1 MLFQEFKKFYKNN
14 LTSKYLTGFL
24 VLGGIFL
31 VSRYLQDQL
40 TFISYSDFMKDYLQ
54 KGNIKYIEIHKKIT
68 FGVITN
74 VAVIYLLDGSYK
86 KIILGNVDHFLE
98 MIESYQQENGKTSEQ
113 FLKIR
118 FKNSIDF
125 SRIYNDILHFGLQ
138 IFILVIIGRSIFS
151 LKNRGSK
158 GGAGDIFSM
167 GKSQAKMFD
176 QGSHVNVKFKD
187 VAGQLE
193 AKNEIMEFVD
203 FLKNPKK
210 YRELGAKIPKGALLA
225 GPPGTGKTLLAKVF
239 TILITKACAGEANV
253 PFYFISGSDFVE
265 VFVGVGASRVR
276 DLFK

>member
-1 MLFQEFKKFYKNN
+1 MLFSEFTKFYKNN

-24 VLGGIFL
+24 FLGGIFL
-31 VSRYLQDQL
+31 VLRYLQDQL
-40 TFISYSDFMKDYLQ
+40 TFISYSYFMKDYLQ
-54 KGNIKYIEIHKKIT
+54 KSNIKYIEIHKKIT

-74 VAVIYLLDGSYK
+74 VAVIYLLDGTYR

-98 MIESYQQENGKTSEQ
+98 MIESHQQENGKTSEQ

-167 GKSQAKMFD
+167 GKS
-176 QGSHVNVKFKD
+176 
-187 VAGQLE
+187 
-193 AKNEIMEFVD
+193 
-203 FLKNPKK
+203 
-210 YRELGAKIPKGALLA
+210 
-225 GPPGTGKTLLAKVF
+225 
-239 TILITKACAGEANV
+239 
-253 PFYFISGSDFVE
+253 
-265 VFVGVGASRVR
+265 
-276 DLFK
+276 